1 VARIEAGGTD
11 PSWTTLSRLLEA
23 LGFELN
29 VDLSVTPA
37 LDPNALDDVER
48 ILAMTPEDRLREVG
62 NVSRFISAVRR
73 V

>member
-1 VARIEAGGTD
+1 VARIEGGATD

-23 LGFELN
+23 LGFELS